1 MYCTLCGY
9 IFCPGAMIS
18 FLKYTVGKEARITY
32 PCSLPVH
39 ISALCSASATEFS
52 RRKSV
57 VSHLTSAVR
66 IAIKPCVPKMLPGW
80 AGECGD
86 SLRPGMA
93 SSGWNLITA
102 GKLMLLS
109 HSDVFRYT
117 ECAHQ
122 SLHSFTVKDY
132 QNGICLWLSLMQML
146 M

>member
-9 IFCPGAMIS
+9 ISARVPWFPSSSTQWEKKLDHICLLSTGSYFYSLFSIS
-18 FLKYTVGKEARITY
+18 NWILF
-32 PCSLPVH
+32 
-39 ISALCSASATEFS
+39 

-109 HSDVFRYT
+109 HSDVFRDT